1 MKTCLNTLHKGLPL
15 LLLSLLAGLCQAQ
28 GSGKPEDR
36 ERAQLRRAQAALQAA
51 QSQLQGLEAEKS
63 QWQRE
68 REAQAQQLLKSQG
81 ASQQQRSQIASQ
93 QQQLEQLRRE
103 LAEAG
108 ERLNRAQAEARERE
122 QLMQQQLAQLRREQ
136 AELRQSNGALA
147 ALLERRTQAL
157 NQAETRN
164 KALHGLGMEAVDR
177 WLAKSPAEL
186 NLQREPLLGWGSV
199 RAQDSAEAL
208 RARLDALR
216 QPPGDESSIGQAQQG
231 VAAAGGGAP

>member
-1 MKTCLNTLHKGLPL
+1 MKTCLNTLRKGLPL
-15 LLLSLLAGLCQAQ
+15 LLLSLLASISQAQ

-36 ERAQLRRAQAALQAA
+36 ERAQLRRVQAALQAA
-51 QSQLQGLEAEKS
+51 QTQLQGLEAEKA

-68 REAQAQQLLKSQG
+68 RDAQAQQLQKAQG
-81 ASQQQRSQIASQ
+81 SSQQQRGQLSAQ

-108 ERLNRAQAEARERE
+108 ERLNRAQAEAGERE

-186 NLQREPLLGWGSV
+186 NLQREPLLGWGAV

-216 QPPGDESSIGQAQQG
+216 QPPGELSSAGLPQES
-231 VAAAGGGAP
+231 AAAVGGGGQ